1 MRRNRWAAAAL
12 ALSAVV
18 GVSAAA
24 IAGSGRPPHVGPPQ
38 VEQVR
43 AAITYTHV
51 TGKARGCR
59 GPEGDFVQERVRVT
73 GTSTGD
79 AWLTGKVTLHVKG
92 LLNEAAT
99 GEGFQR
105 GTLVIRNPVTG
116 RKKVV
121 ARVVDAGIE
130 EIFQGTLVGSV
141 RNGNRF
147 LIANW
152 RTTFHENGAV
162 TAQIGGVAPDR
173 RLPAVVARGRCTG
186 PFTSFDADIP
196 PPAGAAAAGRAAKP
210 RVGWLGR

>member
-24 IAGSGRPPHVGPPQ
+24 IAGNGRPPHVGPPHI
-38 VEQVR
+38 EQIE
-43 AAITYTHV
+43 AEITYRHV
-51 TGKARGCR
+51 TGKQRFCE
-59 GPEGDFVQERVRVT
+59 GPEGEFVQQRLRVT

-79 AWLTGKVTLHVKG
+79 PRLTGKVTLQLKG
-92 LLNEAAT
+92 LLNEVAT
-99 GEGFQR
+99 GESFQR

-116 RKKVV
+116 RKKAV

-141 RNGNRF
+141 RNGNRM

-173 RLPAVVARGRCTG
+173 RLPAVVVRGRCTG
-186 PFTSFDADIP
+186 SFERFDADIP
-196 PPAGAAAAGRAAKP
+196 PPAGVAAAGRGAKP